1 MSAIGLK
8 PGLQHVSTPP
18 DPTFKAETANSVTT
32 PLVRAR
38 RLEPIDRSRVDPQI
52 LQAADGMEAMFVD
65 YMYKV
70 MRQTVPK
77 DELTADSPATEIYQG
92 MLDSEVAQKA
102 AKSKGLGLSDQI
114 IAYLNSRS
122 YTGVGGTGAR
132 MTPAGAAENYSKI
145 SREKDISMDE
155 ARSGQVQAE

>member
-1 MSAIGLK
+1 MSAIGQA
-8 PGLQHVSTPP
+8 PGLQHVSPLP
-18 DPTFKAETANSVTT
+18 DTRQDGANSLTST
-32 PLVRAR
+32 QTRAKR
-38 RLEPIDRSRVDPQI
+38 VEPIDRSRVDPQI

-77 DELTADSPATEIYQG
+77 DELTSDSPATEIYQG
-92 MLDSEVAQKA
+92 MLDTEVAQKA

-122 YTGVGGTGAR
+122 YTGNGGTGAR
-132 MTPAGAAENYSKI
+132 MTPAGAVENYSKI
-145 SREKDISMDE
+145 SREKDISTNE
-155 ARSGQVQAE
+155 AQPGQIQAE

>member
-1 MSAIGLK
+1 MSAIGQM
-8 PGLQHVSTPP
+8 PGLQHVSSLP
-18 DPTFKAETANSVTT
+18 DHSPRGGPVNSVT
-32 PLVRAR
+32 PAPVRAM
-38 RLEPIDRSRVDPQI
+38 RLEPIDRSKVDPQI

-102 AKSKGLGLSDQI
+102 AKTKGLGLSDQI

-122 YTGVGGTGAR
+122 YTGAGGTGAR

-145 SREKDISMDE
+145 SREKDIGKDE
-155 ARSGQVQAE
+155 AQTGVVQAE